1 MATNERMS
9 SIKQTATMKGDK
21 HMNVNSKTT
30 LSEGGELANT
40 NRQTAIKESKMKIT
54 TPKVIRWAGLSA
66 MLAGVC
72 FLVIGMF
79 HPVNVLSS
87 VTSATW
93 VIVHI
98 AATALG
104 FFGLFGLAGL
114 YARQVEETGWLGL
127 AGFLLFGAWMT
138 LVCGFS
144 FVEAFILPRLA
155 TEYPAFVTGIMGMF
169 SSIPSQVDLGALP
182 TLWIIQTPLY
192 ILGPLLFGIAT
203 FRAHVLPRWA
213 GALLI
218 LGTVLIPVG
227 AVVPPAMQP
236 KIMLPVGLAMA
247 WLGYAL
253 FSERRASAPAPAPC
267 EESPQLSQPV
277 AA

>member
-1 MATNERMS
+1 MNTKGKT
-9 SIKQTATMKGDK
+9 SIKEKKARITA
-21 HMNVNSKTT
+21 ST
-30 LSEGGELANT
+30 LMRL
-40 NRQTAIKESKMKIT
+40 
-54 TPKVIRWAGLSA
+54 AGLSA
-66 MLAGVC
+66 MLAGLC
-72 FLVIGMF
+72 FIVIGMF
-79 HPVNVLSS
+79 HPVNIPSS

-93 VIVHI
+93 VNVHLF
-98 AATALG
+98 ATALG
-104 FFGLFGLAGL
+104 FFGLLGLTGL
-114 YARQVEETGWLGL
+114 YARQVEEAGWLGL
-127 AGFLLFGAWMT
+127 AGFLVFGAWMT

-155 TEYPAFVTGIMGMF
+155 TQYPPLVTGIMGMF

-182 TLWIIQTPLY
+182 TLWLIQGPLY

-203 FRAHVLPRWA
+203 FRARVLPRWA

-218 LGTVLIPVG
+218 LGAALIPVG
-227 AVVPPAMQP
+227 AVVPAAWQP

-253 FSERRASAPAPAPC
+253 FSERRARASEPAPC
-267 EESPQLSQPV
+267 EESPQLIQPV